1 MQSTIKSP
9 KRKGRKPV
17 AAKKVKKSKRDG
29 RKKRFSFKKWLFK
42 WLFIAGIWGFVASAM
57 ILAYFAYDLPS
68 VDKLYEEYRT
78 PNIKILDK
86 NGVTIDNIGD
96 LYGEYVPYK
105 KFPKHLVNA
114 VVSTEDRRF
123 FKHFG
128 IDPIGIFRAAFSN
141 YRAGHVVQ
149 GGSTITQQ
157 LAKVVFL
164 NHERKMKRKIQEVLL
179 ALYLEHNFSKQEIL
193 TMYLNRIYFGS
204 GNYGV
209 SAAAQSYF
217 GKKVQDINLFEA
229 ATLAGMIKAPSKY
242 SPANNFELSQER
254 ADQVLKIMVDND
266 VINTDDIIS
275 GGTNQ
280 NFVVHRHNIKS
291 KYPYFVDW
299 VKEQLPDYIGSEHG
313 EFVVK
318 TTIDPDLQM
327 AAENALSSNLLAFGK
342 DKKMSEGAIVVLSP
356 DGKVLAMVGGKDYGS
371 SQFNRAVQAYR
382 QPGSAFKLFVYLA
395 AMEKGFTPDD
405 TMLDSK
411 FSIKG
416 WSPKNW
422 DNKYVGE
429 VSLRYALANSINTV
443 AVKLARDVGIGNVI
457 STAAKLGI
465 SSDMNRNLSSAL
477 GTSEVNLLELT
488 GAYAHLANN
497 GNALWIYGIQQ
508 IKDSKGELL
517 YKRKPSGV
525 QRVISEKARENVNDM
540 LIDVVAYGTGKNA
553 RLPIQAAGKTG
564 TSQDSRDAWFI
575 GYTENLVAG
584 VWVGNDNNSPMNKVG
599 GGSVPAIIWHDFMA
613 KATEGQIPSITTFE
627 QPFVQPPGQPEPTQS
642 PKKSEEKSG
651 VWDSIVDTFGG
662 E

>member
-1 MQSTIKSP
+1 MT
-9 KRKGRKPV
+9 
-17 AAKKVKKSKRDG
+17 AKKVKKSKRG
-29 RKKRFSFKKWLFK
+29 RAKKKFSFKKWLFK
-42 WLFIAGIWGFVASAM
+42 WLFIGGVWGFVASAL

-86 NGVTIDNIGD
+86 NGVTIDSVGD
-96 LYGEYVPYK
+96 LYGEYVTYK
-105 KFPKHLVNA
+105 KLPKHLVNA
-114 VVSTEDRRF
+114 VISTEDRRF

-128 IDPIGIFRAAFSN
+128 IDPIGILRAAFTN
-141 YRAGHVVQ
+141 YKAGQVVQ

-164 NHERKMKRKIQEVLL
+164 TQDRKFKRKIQEVLL

-229 ATLAGMIKAPSKY
+229 ATLAGMIKAPSRY
-242 SPANNFELSQER
+242 SPANNFELSQDR

-266 VINTDDIIS
+266 VINTDDIIK

-280 NFVVHRHNIKS
+280 NFTVHRYNVKS
-291 KYPYFVDW
+291 RYPYFVDW
-299 VKEQLPDYIGSEHG
+299 IKEQLPDYIGSKHG

-318 TTIDPDLQM
+318 TTIDPELQE
-327 AAENALSSNLLAFGK
+327 AAEKALASNLAVFGK
-342 DKKMSEGAIVVLSP
+342 DKKISEGAVVVLSP
-356 DGKVLAMVGGKDYGS
+356 DGKVLAMVGGKDYGT

-405 TMLDSK
+405 TMVDSK
-411 FSIKG
+411 FTIKK

-429 VSLRYALANSINTV
+429 VSLRTALANSINTV

-457 STAAKLGI
+457 NTATKLGI
-465 SSDMNRNLSSAL
+465 SSEMNRDLSSAL

-488 GAYAHLANN
+488 GAYAHLAND
-497 GNALWIYGIQQ
+497 GNALWIYGIQN

-517 YKRKPSGV
+517 YKRKPSGE

-553 RLPIQAAGKTG
+553 QLPIQAAGKTG

-575 GYTENLVAG
+575 GYAGNLVTG
-584 VWVGNDNNSPMNKVG
+584 VWVGNDDNSPMNKVG
-599 GGSVPAIIWHDFMA
+599 GGSVPALIWHDVMA
-613 KATEGQIPSITTFE
+613 KATEGQIPSTPTFE
-627 QPFVQPPGQPEPTQS
+627 QPFVQPPSKFESNTEN
-642 PKKSEEKSG
+642 SEEKNS
-651 VWDSIVDTFGG
+651 VWDSIVNTFGG